1 MMVET
6 WKRQEVAERGML
18 LAIYRG
24 GTPGA
29 KNPPFRVPD
38 WRFDQVADIWW
49 DARKAAQQTGEA
61 SDTTLDARVLKL
73 LDLLDLE
80 AATLRETTRDC
91 FERGTVSAH
100 ELWQLQQEVEKV
112 KQSAYLLA
120 MTMPQPE
127 PAPEP

>member
-1 MMVET
+1 MMAET

-61 SDTTLDARVLKL
+61 SDTALDARVLKL

-91 FERGTVSAH
+91 FERGTVSVH

-120 MTMPQPE
+120 MTMPPPE